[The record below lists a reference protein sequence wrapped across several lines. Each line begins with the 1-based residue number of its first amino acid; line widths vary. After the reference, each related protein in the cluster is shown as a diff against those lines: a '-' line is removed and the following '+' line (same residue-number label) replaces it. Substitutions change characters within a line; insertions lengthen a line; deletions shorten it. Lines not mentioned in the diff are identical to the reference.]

1 MRSQGLFCKIPGAM
15 DQRFRLGAVEDSAAE
30 DPRSVQHGVQC
41 VDLSALA
48 LPLAKEKLMAA

>member
-1 MRSQGLFCKIPGAM
+1 M